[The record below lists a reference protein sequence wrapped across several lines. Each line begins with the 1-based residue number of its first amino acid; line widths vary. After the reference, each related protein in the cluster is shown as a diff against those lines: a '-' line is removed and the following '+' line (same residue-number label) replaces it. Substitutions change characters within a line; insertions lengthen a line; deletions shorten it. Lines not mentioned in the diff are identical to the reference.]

1 MHLLCS
7 LLEVLGDKKKVSK
20 KSIYLKSSSSCCYMI
35 RSSMTS
41 KEMSLHSAAVPSN
54 QREKNPKTKR
64 AEIPQKH
71 ISILLT

>member
-1 MHLLCS
+1 
-7 LLEVLGDKKKVSK
+7 
-20 KSIYLKSSSSCCYMI
+20 MI
-35 RSSMTS
+35 RSGMTL